1 MKKKLM
7 FSVLFCFGFLLTFG
21 QSVESKFKFIKK
33 LADIE
38 EYLYEPNGLTIL
50 LIKDNSTPVVTTQI
64 TYNVGSKH
72 EVSGNTGST
81 HLLEHLLFKGTPKY
95 NKETQTIASALQNVG
110 ARMNATTW
118 YDRTNYYETIPS
130 DFLELALDIEADR
143 MRNSL
148 LKAEDKAAEM
158 TVVRNE
164 FERGENN
171 PSTLLSKEIW
181 ATAFKAHT
189 YHHSTIGWRSDIEN
203 APIEKLKEFYN
214 TYYWPNNATLSI
226 IGDFNTENV
235 FQLVD
240 KYFGVIEKS
249 PNDFPQP
256 YTEEPQQF
264 GPRKTVIK
272 KPGKQG
278 LVVVAF
284 KSPGKMHKD
293 HAALS
298 VLSDVIRS
306 GASSILNKTFVDK
319 GLALYAYSAL
329 SSFKEHNLFSV
340 GAGFTESSNHEDI
353 NEKIMLVLNN
363 IKENG
368 IAQADLDRVVA
379 KSKANDILRRDGS
392 FAIAGVI
399 NEAIA
404 AGDWTNYIT
413 DIDKLSQVS
422 VDDVKRV
429 ANTYLLEDQSTT
441 GYFIPKKA
449 GPSRVTT
456 TNSSQKFYE
465 DGKVYFRDPQLANDS
480 KYFSSD
486 DVSESVSELQQPE
499 KTKFKYTRQTI
510 SGIDITTVKTGAKG
524 FVNVVGSINSGR
536 FYAAENGVIAAF
548 TADML
553 LKGTLTK
560 DKYEVSESLES
571 LGVRLRISAGTYKT
585 TFSFK
590 CLSNDL
596 EDVVALLA
604 DAFRNPAFNEKEF
617 ELLKQQYIG
626 NTTNKLESPDALA
639 RIKLS
644 ELIYPENHP
653 EYNDPIETQIEKI
666 NSVTLSDI
674 KTFYKKY
681 YGVKEMHIVAVGA
694 ISDSVSIIL
703 GSAFKDWSGGVA
715 SKKVI
720 RKGKALTNAQ
730 TAVITIEG
738 KPNAQLLMAQYTGL
752 NNLDQDY
759 RPFQIGV
766 FSLGGGFSGRLM
778 QTVRDND
785 GLTYSIGASHTSD
798 RYSDGYFVVSAS
810 FNPTLLQKGED
821 ATRIQINKWIDQG
834 LSESE
839 LANKKS
845 NLIGS
850 FKVRLST
857 TGGLASSILSFIN
870 EGKSPAYI
878 DEYPN
883 EINAVTLSQVNLAIK
898 KYINPATF
906 LTLKSG
912 SIDKNGNPLKKK

>member
-1 MKKKLM
+1 M

-306 GASSILNKTFVDK
+306 GASSILNKTFV
-319 GLALYAYSAL
+319 
-329 SSFKEHNLFSV
+329 V
-340 GAGFTESSNHEDI
+340 
-353 NEKIMLVLNN
+353 
-363 IKENG
+363 
-368 IAQADLDRVVA
+368 
-379 KSKANDILRRDGS
+379 
-392 FAIAGVI
+392 
-399 NEAIA
+399 
-404 AGDWTNYIT
+404 
-413 DIDKLSQVS
+413 
-422 VDDVKRV
+422 
-429 ANTYLLEDQSTT
+429 
-441 GYFIPKKA
+441 
-449 GPSRVTT
+449 
-456 TNSSQKFYE
+456 
-465 DGKVYFRDPQLANDS
+465 
-480 KYFSSD
+480 
-486 DVSESVSELQQPE
+486 
-499 KTKFKYTRQTI
+499 
-510 SGIDITTVKTGAKG
+510 
-524 FVNVVGSINSGR
+524 
-536 FYAAENGVIAAF
+536 
-548 TADML
+548 
-553 LKGTLTK
+553 
-560 DKYEVSESLES
+560 
-571 LGVRLRISAGTYKT
+571 
-585 TFSFK
+585 
-590 CLSNDL
+590 
-596 EDVVALLA
+596 
-604 DAFRNPAFNEKEF
+604 
-617 ELLKQQYIG
+617 
-626 NTTNKLESPDALA
+626 
-639 RIKLS
+639 
-644 ELIYPENHP
+644 
-653 EYNDPIETQIEKI
+653 QI
-666 NSVTLSDI
+666 
-674 KTFYKKY
+674 
-681 YGVKEMHIVAVGA
+681 
-694 ISDSVSIIL
+694 
-703 GSAFKDWSGGVA
+703 
-715 SKKVI
+715 
-720 RKGKALTNAQ
+720 
-730 TAVITIEG
+730 
-738 KPNAQLLMAQYTGL
+738 
-752 NNLDQDY
+752 
-759 RPFQIGV
+759 
-766 FSLGGGFSGRLM
+766 
-778 QTVRDND
+778 
-785 GLTYSIGASHTSD
+785 
-798 RYSDGYFVVSAS
+798 
-810 FNPTLLQKGED
+810 
-821 ATRIQINKWIDQG
+821 
-834 LSESE
+834 
-839 LANKKS
+839 
-845 NLIGS
+845 
-850 FKVRLST
+850 
-857 TGGLASSILSFIN
+857 
-870 EGKSPAYI
+870 
-878 DEYPN
+878 
-883 EINAVTLSQVNLAIK
+883 
-898 KYINPATF
+898 
-906 LTLKSG
+906 
-912 SIDKNGNPLKKK
+912 

>member
-1 MKKKLM
+1 MKKKFI
-7 FSVLFCFGFLLTFG
+7 FSVLFCFGFLLSFG
-21 QSVESKFKFIKK
+21 QTVDSKFKFIKK

-38 EYLYEPNGLTIL
+38 EYLYEPNGLSIL

-64 TYNVGSKH
+64 TYSVGSKH

-95 NKETQTIASALQNVG
+95 NKKTQTIASALQNVG

-130 DFLELALDIEADR
+130 DYLELALDIEADR
-143 MRNSL
+143 MRNSF

-171 PSTLLSKEIW
+171 PSSLLSKEIW

-226 IGDFNTENV
+226 IGDFNTETV

-240 KYFGVIEKS
+240 TYFGVIEKS

-298 VLSDVIRS
+298 VLSDIIRS
-306 GASSILNKTFVDK
+306 GASSVLNKTFVDT

-340 GAGFTESSNHEDI
+340 GAGFAESSNHEDI
-353 NEKIMLVLNN
+353 NEKIILVLNN
-363 IKENG
+363 IKKNG
-368 IAQADLDRVVA
+368 VAQVDLDRVVA
-379 KSKANDILRRDGS
+379 KSRANDILRRDGS

-413 DIDKLSQVS
+413 DIVKLSQVS
-422 VDDVKRV
+422 IEDIKRV

-441 GYFIPKKA
+441 GYFIPKTA
-449 GPSRVTT
+449 TPSSVSTT
-456 TNSSQKFYE
+456 KGSQNFHE
-465 DGKVYFRDPQLANDS
+465 DSRAFFRDPQAENES
-480 KYFSSD
+480 QYFVSD
-486 DVSESVSELQQPE
+486 DMPDPVLKLQHTQQS
-499 KTKFKYTRQTI
+499 KLKYNRKLI
-510 SGIDITTVKTGAKG
+510 SGIDITTVKTGVKG

-536 FYAAENGVIAAF
+536 FYAAENGVVAAF
-548 TADML
+548 AADML
-553 LKGTLTK
+553 LKGTFTK
-560 DKYEVSESLES
+560 DKYELSKNLES
-571 LGVRLRISAGTYKT
+571 LGVRLIIRAGTYKT

-596 EDVVALLA
+596 EEVAGLLA
-604 DAFRNPAFNEKEF
+604 DALRNPAFNEKEF

-626 NTTNKLESPDALA
+626 NTTNRLESPAALA

-644 ELIYPENHP
+644 QLIYPDNHP
-653 EYNDPIETQIEKI
+653 EYNDSIETQIEKI

-674 KTFYKKY
+674 KTFHEKY
-681 YGVKEMHIVAVGA
+681 YGVKEMHMVAVGA
-694 ISDSVSIIL
+694 INDSVSMTL
-703 GSAFKDWSGGVA
+703 GNAFKGWNGGVET
-715 SKKVI
+715 KKVI
-720 RKGKALTNAQ
+720 NKGKALPNAK

-752 NNLDQDY
+752 NILDIDY

-785 GLTYSIGASHTSD
+785 GLTYSIGARHSSD

-810 FNPTLLQKGED
+810 FNPTLIQKGED
-821 ATRIQINKWIDQG
+821 ATRVQINKWIDEG
-834 LSESE
+834 LSETE
-839 LANKKS
+839 LENKKS

-878 DEYPN
+878 DEYPK
-883 EINAVTLSQVNLAIK
+883 EIKAVTLNQVNSAIK
-898 KYINPATF
+898 KYINPASF
-906 LTLKSG
+906 LIIKSG
-912 SIDKNGNPLKKK
+912 SIDQQVNPKN

>member
-1 MKKKLM
+1 M

-33 LADIE
+33 IADIE
-38 EYLYEPNGLTIL
+38 EYLYEPNGLSIL

-171 PSTLLSKEIW
+171 PSRLLSKEIW

-413 DIDKLSQVS
+413 DIDKLLQVS

-449 GPSRVTT
+449 GPSRVSI
-456 TNSSQKFYE
+456 TNSSQKFHE

-480 KYFSSD
+480 NYFSSD

-548 TADML
+548 AADML

-560 DKYEVSESLES
+560 DKYEVSESLDF
-571 LGVRLRISAGTYKT
+571 A
-585 TFSFK
+585 
-590 CLSNDL
+590 
-596 EDVVALLA
+596 
-604 DAFRNPAFNEKEF
+604 
-617 ELLKQQYIG
+617 
-626 NTTNKLESPDALA
+626 
-639 RIKLS
+639 
-644 ELIYPENHP
+644 
-653 EYNDPIETQIEKI
+653 
-666 NSVTLSDI
+666 
-674 KTFYKKY
+674 
-681 YGVKEMHIVAVGA
+681 
-694 ISDSVSIIL
+694 
-703 GSAFKDWSGGVA
+703 
-715 SKKVI
+715 
-720 RKGKALTNAQ
+720 
-730 TAVITIEG
+730 
-738 KPNAQLLMAQYTGL
+738 
-752 NNLDQDY
+752 
-759 RPFQIGV
+759 
-766 FSLGGGFSGRLM
+766 
-778 QTVRDND
+778 ND
-785 GLTYSIGASHTSD
+785 GLAAAGGVPLGGLYRNGN
-798 RYSDGYFVVSAS
+798 V
-810 FNPTLLQKGED
+810 
-821 ATRIQINKWIDQG
+821 IQIRI
-834 LSESE
+834 
-839 LANKKS
+839 
-845 NLIGS
+845 
-850 FKVRLST
+850 V
-857 TGGLASSILSFIN
+857 
-870 EGKSPAYI
+870 
-878 DEYPN
+878 
-883 EINAVTLSQVNLAIK
+883 
-898 KYINPATF
+898 
-906 LTLKSG
+906 
-912 SIDKNGNPLKKK
+912 